1 MSDDRWIRRFVP
13 SPGAASRLVCL
24 PHAGGSASYYLPVA
38 KALAPKVEV
47 LALQYPGRQD
57 RRDEPGL
64 VTVADLADGVFNALR
79 SWTDKPL
86 TIFGHS
92 MGASI
97 GFELTRRLEDSG
109 VKPTA
114 LFASGRRAP
123 SRSRDEELTYLLDD
137 AGLAAE
143 VKALGGAGSH
153 LLDDNDILQM
163 VLPSIRTDYQA
174 AETYTWTPGPKL
186 TSPIFTFVGD
196 SDPKVSLD
204 EAQAWSEH
212 TTGEFS
218 MRVFAG
224 DHFYLDKY
232 VPDVIT
238 AISAHIDQAVR

>member
-1 MSDDRWIRRFVP
+1 
-13 SPGAASRLVCL
+13 
-24 PHAGGSASYYLPVA
+24 
-38 KALAPKVEV
+38 
-47 LALQYPGRQD
+47 
-57 RRDEPGL
+57 
-64 VTVADLADGVFNALR
+64 
-79 SWTDKPL
+79 
-86 TIFGHS
+86 
-92 MGASI
+92 MG
-97 GFELTRRLEDSG
+97 
-109 VKPTA
+109 
-114 LFASGRRAP
+114 
-123 SRSRDEELTYLLDD
+123 
-137 AGLAAE
+137 
-143 VKALGGAGSH
+143 
-153 LLDDNDILQM
+153 
-163 VLPSIRTDYQA
+163 LPSIRTDYPA